1 MRLAFIFGFS
11 SLLALVPALA
21 EAAPRRYRQYDDR
34 NDYDYR
40 YPAHQGLFT
49 RLVLGVG
56 GVTADDQLNDSTL
69 TGGAGLFS
77 LDVGGS
83 VAPSLAL
90 HGRLSYNSMFEPSE
104 TSNNG
109 DYLGDLEDTSLTF
122 TLLGL
127 GLTYYLP
134 SNLYLTGVVGF
145 SRARFDFYGEEFATL
160 NGIGFSGDVG
170 YEWPLGGDWGLGVA
184 GRLEGHSVRDDE
196 GTLSTASL
204 GVLLSLTYF

>member
-1 MRLAFIFGFS
+1 MLVA
-11 SLLALVPALA
+11 VPALA

-34 NDYDYR
+34 RDYDYR
-40 YPAHQGLFT
+40 DPLRRGLFA
-49 RLVLGVG
+49 RAALGIG

-83 VAPSLAL
+83 VAPNLAL
-90 HGRLSYNSMFEPSE
+90 HGRLSYNSMFEPNE
-104 TSNNG
+104 TSDDG
-109 DYLGDLEDTSLTF
+109 DYLGNLEDTTLTF
-122 TLLGL
+122 TLLGV

-160 NGIGFSGDVG
+160 NGIGLMGDIG
-170 YEWPLGGDWGLGVA
+170 YEWPLGGDFGLGIA

-196 GTLSTASL
+196 GTLSAASL